1 MGEFSGENRTSVAR
15 TLFATGAAVTVG
27 GLPTYLVSAMAVQ
40 IGQELGLTVAMVG
53 AATALFFTV
62 AALTSRPL
70 SRLTER
76 IGPTAALRLAALSTG
91 ACALGMAAAPSIGWL
106 LVGVGVAGM
115 ANSLAQPAT
124 AEVLVVLI
132 PGHRKAFAFGAKQA
146 AVPVGSLLAGLTVPA
161 VALTMGWRWGFVLC
175 AVLAVT
181 TALAAPR
188 VPARTTR
195 ADASRIASTDL
206 FLLATAAALA
216 AGTANAMA
224 AYIVVTAV
232 DSGLGPAGAGLMLS
246 LGSATSVA
254 SRLLVGLAADR
265 WRPDLLVTAAV
276 MIALGA
282 VGLGLFA
289 VGGTTT
295 FLVGLIL
302 GFAAGWAWAGVFNLA
317 VADRFPDRVTSATSV
332 TQVGVY
338 VGSAT
343 MPPFFGWCA
352 QTFGLAAA
360 WSVTGVAMLAAA
372 GLLVSVRRRPGNRF
386 TAPPR
391 PPDPLSTVDTTGDA
405 RSRPIASYS
414 TESV

>member
-40 IGQELGLTVAMVG
+40 IGQELDLTVAMVG
-53 AATALFFTV
+53 AATALFFAI
-62 AALTSRPL
+62 AALTSHPL

-132 PGHRKAFAFGAKQA
+132 PHRRRAFAFGAKQA
-146 AVPVGSLLAGLTVPA
+146 AVPAGTLLAGLTVPA
-161 VALTMGWRWGFVLC
+161 VALTVGWRWGFVLC
-175 AVLAVT
+175 AVLAVV
-181 TALAAPR
+181 TAVAAPR
-188 VPARTTR
+188 VPFRATR
-195 ADASRIASTDL
+195 AATSRIASTDL
-206 FLLATAAALA
+206 FLLAAAAALG
-216 AGTANAMA
+216 AGAANAMA
-224 AYIVVTAV
+224 AYVVVTAV
-232 DSGLGPAGAGLMLS
+232 DSGFSPAGAGLMLS
-246 LGSATSVA
+246 LGSAAGFA

-265 WRPDLLVTAAV
+265 WRPDLLMTAAG

-282 VGLGLFA
+282 LGLGMFA
-289 VGGTTT
+289 IGGSVA
-295 FLVGLIL
+295 FLVGLLL
-302 GFAAGWAWAGVFNLA
+302 GFAAGWAWSGVFNLA

-332 TQVGVY
+332 TQIGVY

-343 MPPFFGWCA
+343 MPPFLGWCA
-352 QTFGLAAA
+352 QTFSLATA
-360 WSVTGVAMLAAA
+360 WTATGVAMLSAAA
-372 GLLVSVRRRPGNRF
+372 LLVVVRRRPSRTEV
-386 TAPPR
+386 TAPL
-391 PPDPLSTVDTTGDA
+391 PLPSPHPAPETRA
-405 RSRPIASYS
+405 LAS
-414 TESV
+414 